1 MLNSSEPIKVAQ
13 LQKLDNQSVL
23 NSARVIEMVNNSFR
37 EIKKN
42 FCRLMKWGTS
52 KLLDFAKYL
61 SCLEVQKNSKITNA
75 YIWF

>member
-1 MLNSSEPIKVAQ
+1 MLNSNEPIKVAQ

-42 FCRLMKWGTS
+42 FCRLMK
-52 KLLDFAKYL
+52 
-61 SCLEVQKNSKITNA
+61 
-75 YIWF
+75 